1 MFEVI
6 LIWLPIFFVWPIAPY
21 LLAKKKGKTVSR
33 FLLLSLFLYP
43 FVMVYLLL
51 ASDSSSGDLDLDYFD
66 KLRGIHGVS
75 DGLARE
81 IMSHFPTAKKLARA
95 SGKNHGYTGSR
106 GADCQLN
113 KDEIQIN
120 LTSYHLWPETIF
132 PATNHAAG

>member
-6 LIWLPIFFVWPIAPY
+6 LIWLPIFILWPIAPY

-33 FLLLSLFLYP
+33 YLLLSLFLYP

-95 SGKNHGYTGSR
+95 RVEKIMAIPGVGEQTANSIKMR
-106 GADCQLN
+106 F
-113 KDEIQIN
+113 K
-120 LTSYHLWPETIF
+120 
-132 PATNHAAG
+132 

>member
-75 DGLARE
+75 DGLTRNYE
-81 IMSHFPTAKKLARA
+81 PLSTAKKLARA
-95 SGKNHGYTGSR
+95 KVEKSWLYR
-106 GADCQLN
+106 
-113 KDEIQIN
+113 E
-120 LTSYHLWPETIF
+120 
-132 PATNHAAG
+132 